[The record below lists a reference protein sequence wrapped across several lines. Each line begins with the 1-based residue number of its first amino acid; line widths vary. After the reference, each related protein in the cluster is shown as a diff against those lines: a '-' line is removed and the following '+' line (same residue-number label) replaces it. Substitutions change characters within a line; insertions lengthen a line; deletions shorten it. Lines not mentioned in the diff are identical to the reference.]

1 MILILFCFALA
12 NRYFR
17 ERIYLHVFH
26 QWTEA
31 TALSTGPQCLCTGC
45 EYLSHGSPKS
55 YLWWLTEIII
65 LPFDFYLS
73 IFTGENRQSILNES
87 WPPLQQSYGNNPFS
101 CFHTCFLK
109 HRWAPANVSQWDYYI
124 FMILTSSPAFCSSL
138 AFSFNLLADRS
149 LLIVWLPDKTLIL
162 DTSQANETNMSFL
175 SPVVPVWGD
184 VQFSSGWI
192 QSSCSPGP
200 WLGRRSGEG
209 KTAAEI
215 PRPDYNVIREQ
226 GERNWQR
233 HCNIYGAFTLT
244 QIGCFQFIPMGAEL
258 LWDWRRI
265 RESIA
270 LCNFMQT
277 SSEKWQVGA
286 NSCQVQVVMCV
297 MSVSKSVYCTGV
309 SVEFSV

>member
-1 MILILFCFALA
+1 MFFTSGQKPQLS
-12 NRYFR
+12 
-17 ERIYLHVFH
+17 
-26 QWTEA
+26 QQ
-31 TALSTGPQCLCTGC
+31 ALSAYAQAVSISLMDHLNHIYGDWLK
-45 EYLSHGSPKS
+45 SSS
-55 YLWWLTEIII
+55 YLLIFICPYLQEKIDKASSMNPDLHFNRATVTI
-65 LPFDFYLS
+65 LLVA
-73 IFTGENRQSILNES
+73 FTHA
-87 WPPLQQSYGNNPFS
+87 FS
-101 CFHTCFLK
+101 N
-109 HRWAPANVSQWDYYI
+109 RWAPANVSQWDYYI

-270 LCNFMQT
+270 LCN
-277 SSEKWQVGA
+277 
-286 NSCQVQVVMCV
+286 SCQVQVVMCV